1 MINDYGN
8 TFNMFDEVFEGFYHK
23 NRKFVHVVEE
33 KWRNIKENYRNMID
47 KLIAEWF
54 KKIKLSTLS

>member
-23 NRKFVHVVEE
+23 NRKFVRVVD
-33 KWRNIKENYRNMID
+33 ENDGIS
-47 KLIAEWF
+47 
-54 KKIKLSTLS
+54 KKITAT